1 MHKVE
6 PYPQEFEHRDVW
18 LPGAPASPGLRCSLC
33 PACVVVA
40 KLHVKHLGWRPSIS
54 GGLLLESE

>member
-18 LPGAPASPGLRCSLC
+18 LPGAPTSPGPALLPVSRLRR
-33 PACVVVA
+33 
-40 KLHVKHLGWRPSIS
+40 GR
-54 GGLLLESE
+54 

>member
-18 LPGAPASPGLRCSLC
+18 LPGAPTSPRACAVPCVPPASWSLSC
-33 PACVVVA
+33 M
-40 KLHVKHLGWRPSIS
+40 LNI
-54 GGLLLESE
+54 